1 MMTSPYDKKVS
12 GSVLQPL
19 SESPSTTSDTRHP
32 LSNGSEGTTPSKI
45 PESSGLSNFWFW
57 N

>member
-19 SESPSTTSDTRHP
+19 SESPSVTSDTRHP
-32 LSNGSEGTTPSKI
+32 LSNGSEGTYALKNTR
-45 PESSGLSNFWFW
+45 NF
-57 N
+57 